1 MQDFINIPAAGE
13 AAAIRTEQVRS
24 LYANTPTAVVGNVL
38 IALILA
44 TMQWS
49 IVAPPAVIGWLMLLM
64 VTLGARMLLFFAHR
78 RGAPGDDSVWLQR
91 FRISIAAIGV
101 VWGLASLLMF
111 PPHDLPH
118 QVFLTFA
125 LGGMAS
131 AAITTL
137 SIDRVSLLVFTL
149 PALAAVIVRL
159 LLEGTEIQTA
169 MSVMITLFLL
179 LTDMISQLTYRT
191 LRENVMLRIS
201 VASREQELRSLVD
214 SSPDNIIRYDLDC
227 RAVYVNR
234 MMEMTV
240 DVKPE
245 SLIGKTP
252 MESRFDGCIG
262 VENYQAKL
270 QQVISTGE
278 LQDIEVLVVGPNGDL
293 RIHHVRFVAE
303 RGSDGEIMG
312 AFAFGRD
319 ITEQKQADEAV
330 RHSETKFRTLY
341 DMTGDAIMLLDDK
354 GFFDCNKATLTIF
367 GYTTPEEFYSKHPSD
382 LSPPLQACGIDSM
395 TLSAHWIDAAIEK
408 GTHRFEWMHKRAD
421 TGESFPADVL
431 LSAMELDGKTVL
443 QAVVRDISERKQAEA
458 DLRIAAIALESLEA
472 IAITDANQ
480 VILKV
485 NQAFTRIT
493 GYTAEEAIGQTPGS
507 LFKSDCQSAQFYQ
520 AMWKNLNRDK
530 CWQGEIL
537 NRRKNGEVYP
547 QWLSIIAATVEG
559 KRVTHYVATF
569 SDISQKK
576 RAEETIHNLAFYDP
590 LTDLPNR
597 RLMQDRLQQALAFS
611 ARHHNHGAI
620 LFIDLDNFKEL
631 NDTKG
636 HHIGDLLLIE
646 IATRMQACVRADDTV
661 SRLGGDEFLI
671 ILGELSVAAE
681 EAAVQAETVAEKIR
695 AAVDQPFDLQ
705 GHEYH
710 SSSSIGIS
718 LFLNHELTADELLKR
733 SDIAM
738 YQAKRSGRNAI
749 RFFDPATHAAMEIRI
764 ALEADL
770 RRALPDNQLK
780 LYYQMQV
787 DNLGAIFGAEALLR
801 WQHPEQGM
809 VSPAQFI
816 PLAEDTGLIVPIGLW
831 VLETACSQLKAWELD
846 PDLSHLHL
854 AVNVSACQ
862 FHQSGF
868 VDQVSALLTKTA
880 IDPDKLKLEL
890 TESLVLGD
898 INETIFKMQALKKI
912 GVRFSIDDFGTG
924 YSSLAYLTQLPLD
937 QLKIDQS
944 FVRNVAIKPTDA
956 VIVQTIIGMAT
967 NLGIEVIA
975 EGVETEEQRDFL
987 ESNGC
992 FTYQGFLFGKP
1003 VPVEEFESAF
1013 IQKHAYV
1020 SGTRQVSS
1028 V

>member
-1 MQDFINIPAAGE
+1 MQVFTNIPAAE
-13 AAAIRTEQVRS
+13 ETAAIRAEQVRS
-24 LYANTPTAVVGNVL
+24 LYANTPTAVVGNALV
-38 IALILA
+38 ALILSA
-44 TMQWS
+44 MQWS
-49 IVAPPAVIGWLMLLM
+49 IVAPSAVIAWLILLM
-64 VTLGARMLLFFAHR
+64 VALVARMLLFVAHR
-78 RGAPGDDSVWLQR
+78 RAAQGNDSVWLQR
-91 FRISIAAIGV
+91 FRISIAAIGL

-111 PPHDLPH
+111 PSHDLTH

-125 LGGMAS
+125 LGGMTS

-137 SIDRVSLLVFTL
+137 SSDRVSLLAFSL
-149 PALAAVIVRL
+149 PALATVIVRL
-159 LLEGTEIQTA
+159 LLEGTEIQTTMSA
-169 MSVMITLFLL
+169 MIALFLL
-179 LTDMISQLTYRT
+179 LTDMVAQRTYRT
-191 LRENVMLRIS
+191 LCENVILRIS
-201 VASREQELRSLVD
+201 VARREQELRSLVD
-214 SSPDNIIRYDLDC
+214 SSPDNIIRYGLDC

-234 MMEMTV
+234 MMEQTV
-240 DVKPE
+240 DVKSE

-270 QQVISTGE
+270 ERVIATGE
-278 LQDIEVLVVGPNGDL
+278 PGHVEVMVLSPDGDQ

-303 RGSDGEIMG
+303 RGSDGEIIG

-319 ITEQKQADEAV
+319 ISEQKQADEAV
-330 RHSETKFRTLY
+330 RRSETKFHTLY
-341 DMTGDAIMLLDDK
+341 DMTGDAIMLLDEK
-354 GFFDCNKATLTIF
+354 GLFDCNKSALTVFGCATP
-367 GYTTPEEFYSKHPSD
+367 GEFYSKYPAD
-382 LSPPLQACGIDSM
+382 LSPPEQACGTDSVM
-395 TLSAHWIDAAIEK
+395 LAARRIVTAIEK
-408 GTHRFEWMHKRAD
+408 GTHQFEWMHKRAD

-443 QAVVRDISERKQAEA
+443 QAVVRDISGRKQAEA

-493 GYTAEEAIGQTPGS
+493 GYTAEEAVGQTPGRLLKSGRQDARFYRSMWES
-507 LFKSDCQSAQFYQ
+507 LSR
-520 AMWKNLNRDK
+520 NK

-547 QWLSIIAATVEG
+547 QWLSIIAATIEG
-559 KRVTHYVATF
+559 KQVTHYVATF

-576 RAEETIHNLAFYDP
+576 QAEETIHNLAFYDP
-590 LTDLPNR
+590 LTNLPNR
-597 RLMQDRLQQALAFS
+597 RLMQDRLQQALASS
-611 ARHHNHGAI
+611 ARSHNHGAI

-636 HHIGDLLLIE
+636 HHIGDLLLVE
-646 IATRMQACVRADDTV
+646 IAARMLACLRENDTV
-661 SRLGGDEFLI
+661 SRLGGDEFLV
-671 ILGELSVAAE
+671 ILCELSAVAE
-681 EAAVQAETVAEKIR
+681 EAAVQAEAVAEKIR
-695 AAVDQPFDLQ
+695 AAINQPFDLQ

-718 LFLNHELTADELLKR
+718 LFLNHELTVDELLKR
-733 SDIAM
+733 SDTAM

-749 RFFDPATHAAMEIRI
+749 RFFDPATHAAMEARI
-764 ALEADL
+764 ALEAEL
-770 RRALPDNQLK
+770 RRALPENQFK

-787 DNLGAIFGAEALLR
+787 NNLGAVFGAEALLR
-801 WQHPEQGM
+801 WLHPERGM

-831 VLETACSQLKAWELD
+831 VLETACRQLKAWESD
-846 PDLSHLHL
+846 PGLSCLHL

-862 FHQSGF
+862 FHQADF
-868 VDQVSALLTKTA
+868 VDQVSTLLTEIA

-890 TESLVLGD
+890 TETLVLGD
-898 INETIFKMQALKKI
+898 IDDTIFKMQALKKI

-944 FVRNVAIKPTDA
+944 FVRNVAVKPTDA

-975 EGVETEEQRDFL
+975 EGVETEEQRTFL

-1003 VPVEEFESAF
+1003 VPVEEFESALNVK
-1013 IQKHAYV
+1013 IAAKL
-1020 SGTRQVSS
+1020 ST
-1028 V
+1028 

>member
-1 MQDFINIPAAGE
+1 MQVSINISAAEE
-13 AAAIRTEQVRS
+13 AAAIRAEQVRT

-38 IALILA
+38 IAFILA
-44 TMQWS
+44 VMQWGA
-49 IVAPPAVIGWLMLLM
+49 IAAPAVIVWLAVLM
-64 VTLGARMLLFFAHR
+64 VTLGVRMLLFAAHR
-78 RGAPGDDSVWLQR
+78 RAAPGDDSVWLRR
-91 FRISIAAIGV
+91 FRISITAIGM

-137 SIDRVSLLVFTL
+137 SIDRVSLLAFTL
-149 PALAAVIVRL
+149 PALATVIVRL
-159 LLEGTEIQTA
+159 LFEGTEIQAA
-169 MSVMITLFLL
+169 MSVMIALFLL
-179 LTDMISQLTYRT
+179 LTDMVAQRSYRT
-191 LRENVMLRIS
+191 LCENVILRIS
-201 VASREQELRSLVD
+201 VAGRERELSSLVE
-214 SSPDNIIRYDLDC
+214 SSPDNIIRYDQDC

-234 MMEMTV
+234 MLERTV
-240 DVKPE
+240 DVAPE

-252 MESRFDGCIG
+252 MESGFDGCIG
-262 VENYQAKL
+262 IENYQAKL
-270 QQVISTGE
+270 QQVICTGE
-278 LQDIEVLVVGPNGDL
+278 SQNVEVMVSSPGGDR
-293 RIHHVRFVAE
+293 RIHHIQFVAE
-303 RGSDGEIMG
+303 HGGDGGVVG

-330 RHSETKFRTLY
+330 RRSETKFRTLY
-341 DMTGDAIMLLDDK
+341 DMTGDAIMLLDEH

-367 GYTTPEEFYSKHPSD
+367 GCATPEEFYSKHPAD
-382 LSPPLQACGIDSM
+382 LSPPEQPCSTDSM
-395 TLSAHWIDAAIEK
+395 TLAARRIAEAMEK
-408 GTHRFEWMHKRAD
+408 GTNHFEWMHKRAD

-443 QAVVRDISERKQAEA
+443 QAVVRDISARKQAEA

-493 GYTAEEAIGQTPGS
+493 GYAAEEAIGQTPGR
-507 LFKSDCQSAQFYQ
+507 LLKSGRQSAQFYR
-520 AMWKNLNRDK
+520 AMWESLSSDK

-547 QWLSIIAATVEG
+547 QWLSIIAAAVEG
-559 KRVTHYVATF
+559 EQVTHYVATF

-576 RAEETIHNLAFYDP
+576 QAEETIHNLAFYDP

-597 RLMQDRLQQALAFS
+597 RLMQDRLQQALASS
-611 ARHHNHGAI
+611 ARNHNHGAI

-646 IATRMQACVRADDTV
+646 IAARMKACVRADDTV
-661 SRLGGDEFLI
+661 SRLGGDEFLV
-671 ILGELSVAAE
+671 ILDELSAAAE
-681 EAAVQAETVAEKIR
+681 EAAVHAETVAEKIR
-695 AAVDQPFDLQ
+695 AAIGQPFDLQ
-705 GHEYH
+705 GHGYH

-718 LFLNHELTADELLKR
+718 LFLDHELTADELLKR
-733 SDIAM
+733 ADTAM

-749 RFFDPATHAAMEIRI
+749 RFFDPATHAAMESRI
-764 ALEADL
+764 ALEAEL
-770 RRALPDNQLK
+770 RRALPENQFR
-780 LYYQMQV
+780 LYYQMQA
-787 DNLGAIFGAEALLR
+787 DNIGAIFGAEALLR
-801 WQHPEQGM
+801 WQHPERGM

-816 PLAEDTGLIVPIGLW
+816 PLAEETGLIVPIGLW
-831 VLETACSQLKAWELD
+831 VLETACRQLKAWEFD
-846 PDLSHLHL
+846 PDFSHLQL

-862 FHQSGF
+862 FHQPDF
-868 VDQVSALLTKTA
+868 VEQVFALLTTTA
-880 IDPDKLKLEL
+880 VSPDKLKLEL

-898 INETIFKMQALKKI
+898 INETIFKMQALKAI
-912 GVRFSIDDFGTG
+912 GVSFSIDDFGTG

-944 FVRNVAIKPTDA
+944 FVRNVVIKPGDA

-967 NLGIEVIA
+967 NLGIDVIA

-987 ESNGC
+987 EGNGC

-1003 VPVEEFESAF
+1003 VPVEDFESAL
-1013 IQKHAYV
+1013 IK
-1020 SGTRQVSS
+1020 SGNRSMKAAV
-1028 V
+1028 